1 MKFQKDKSYKIG
13 VRIKNSRIDIPEWA
27 SLPKVMLGKQLY
39 DLGIYTTEI
48 LASNEAKFLKDNKT
62 YSVYLI
68 NSDGTNEYM
77 TEFTVY
83 NLESSLSDELDN
95 NINADNKVYIN
106 ELKNHIETLK
116 EQLRLKEDLIALFKS
131 RADELENNHTNLIDK
146 YMMIINDKDKTIND
160 LNMDIKEKNLIEE
173 IQNEA
178 NMKVKKM
185 MEQAPERSVLS
196 DQLIEKGLSYVEKF
210 LNAKMGKFNNIDI
223 FEEPNNTK
231 FKPENL
237 TNE

>member
-1 MKFQKDKSYKIG
+1 
-13 VRIKNSRIDIPEWA
+13 
-27 SLPKVMLGKQLY
+27 
-39 DLGIYTTEI
+39 
-48 LASNEAKFLKDNKT
+48 
-62 YSVYLI
+62 
-68 NSDGTNEYM
+68 
-77 TEFTVY
+77 
-83 NLESSLSDELDN
+83 
-95 NINADNKVYIN
+95 
-106 ELKNHIETLK
+106 
-116 EQLRLKEDLIALFKS
+116 
-131 RADELENNHTNLIDK
+131 
-146 YMMIINDKDKTIND
+146 MMIINDKDKTIND
-160 LNMDIKEKNLIEE
+160 LNMDIKDKNLIEE